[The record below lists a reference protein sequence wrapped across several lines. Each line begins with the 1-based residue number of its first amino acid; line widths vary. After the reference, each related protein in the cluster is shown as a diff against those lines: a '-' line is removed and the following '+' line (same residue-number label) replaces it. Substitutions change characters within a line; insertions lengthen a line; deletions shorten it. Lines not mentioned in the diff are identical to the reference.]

1 MLKFGFFFTLIV
13 LTAWMQQ
20 KLLGGEPL
28 NNETTADSQ
37 SVKMIADAM
46 ASAKDQ
52 PEQVRLK
59 TLQAVAKAVQEKH
72 PHNVLIADQLKVAT
86 TLESYESA
94 LKNVVSILTFK
105 PKEEADLPKGFP
117 SPTPLGEI
125 QLKQYPAYRLAR
137 TPSKNDSGFFKLFAH
152 ITMNRIE
159 MTAPV
164 EMTYQANDKNKPEQI
179 DIAFIYGDSDLGKT
193 GNKLGGVTVSDI
205 PAITTVTVGLKGDN
219 DRANLV
225 EVERRL
231 ENWLTQNATDYDGLK
246 ICVCWDTTVLK
257 CGTTCD
263 ITKSNCPSRRN
274 NED

>member
-1 MLKFGFFFTLIV
+1 MLKIGFCFTLIV

-20 KLLGGEPL
+20 ESLGGEPP
-28 NNETTADSQ
+28 EDKPTAASQ
-37 SVKMIADAM
+37 TVKMIAEAI

-52 PEQVRLK
+52 PDQARLRA
-59 TLQAVAKAVQEKH
+59 LQALATAVQEKH
-72 PHNVLIADQLKVAT
+72 PHNVFIADQLKAAT
-86 TLESYESA
+86 TLESYEAA
-94 LKNVVSILTFK
+94 LRSVVSILSFK

-179 DIAFIYGDSDLGKT
+179 DMAFIYGDSNLGKT
-193 GNKLGGVTVSDI
+193 GNKFGGVTVSDI
-205 PAITTVTVGLKGDN
+205 PAITTVTIGLKGDN

-225 EVERRL
+225 EVEQRL
-231 ENWLTQNATDYDGLK
+231 ENWLKQNATDYERAGNLR
-246 ICVCWDTTVLK
+246 VL
-257 CGTTCD
+257 GYN
-263 ITKSNCPSRRN
+263 SPQVRN
-274 NED
+274 DLRFYEVELPIQKKQ